1 MISHIT
7 YGTEWLRADL
17 PDRVCVFAGL
27 CCAPEHWLAALLPQV
42 IHTHCAI
49 VQAHGQ
55 QVRVLWVDV
64 QTHHSTGCREYEPGG
79 RGGRGR
85 EGETNRNEGLV
96 GHHLTRRH
104 AQRCS
109 CIHVRMY
116 MCM

>member
-79 RGGRGR
+79 RGGREGGR
-85 EGETNRNEGLV
+85 DK
-96 GHHLTRRH
+96 
-104 AQRCS
+104 QK
-109 CIHVRMY
+109 
-116 MCM
+116 